1 MVAFKPFVI
10 RSLYALSLII
20 CNYTHAIDSK
30 KRRRRRKKE
39 RPYRVN

>member
-20 CNYTHAIDSK
+20 CNYTHAIDLK
-30 KRRRRRKKE
+30 KEEEERKKDHTG
-39 RPYRVN
+39 